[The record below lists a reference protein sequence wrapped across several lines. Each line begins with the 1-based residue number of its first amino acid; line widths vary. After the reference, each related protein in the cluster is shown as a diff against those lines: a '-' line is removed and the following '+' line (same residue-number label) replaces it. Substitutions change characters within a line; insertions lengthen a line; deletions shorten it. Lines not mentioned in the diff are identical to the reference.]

1 MMCSGRAA
9 SLGGKRD
16 HSGPATRTVHHSSNL
31 LEAFQAGSYWHSK
44 VVREILMEKM
54 RNSVDFVFIL
64 ENSRE
69 FPDDLFVQFFLHEDS
84 FPEWKLC
91 CEISNSACLPWD
103 SATPVSVTVSCYS
116 PDTKQIWS

>member
-1 MMCSGRAA
+1 VGRD
-9 SLGGKRD
+9 GGAPFDDFVAPGNEVLFRYD
-16 HSGPATRTVHHSSNL
+16 NIRESAIHHSPNL

-54 RNSVDFVFIL
+54 RNSLDIVLIL

-69 FPDDLFVQFFLHEDS
+69 FPDDLFVQFFLHEHS

-91 CEISNSACLPWD
+91 YEVSDSACLPWI
-103 SATPVSVTVSCYS
+103 
-116 PDTKQIWS
+116 QLRQFL